1 MNNSIMPRRYFFIWT
16 LAILLI
22 ALAISQPTF
31 GQADICPALVQ
42 RALSEIGSNCTG
54 LGRNSACY
62 GFDRVEATFYEQ
74 HEAEFFSQPADIAEL
89 FALQTISTAGLDVQT
104 EEWGIAVLNVQANL
118 PDMLPGQAATFL
130 LMGDVEMENAAP
142 LNGADVQPIEIA
154 AADYLNIRSLPSERA
169 NVLVSVPPLTQLIT
183 DGLSDDGRWLRVT
196 HENQLGW
203 VSRDF
208 VQADNLDT
216 LLPVAQHPPS
226 VMQAF
231 YLRTGVTGLSCEEAP
246 PSLLVVQSPQHL
258 TINLTINGAN
268 LELGSTVAFSSSPET
283 GMQIGVLDGHVAF
296 EDGTRVE
303 EGETILLVLDEDG
316 QFAGEKDEPRPFT
329 AEELQQFSGLEQLP
343 DGLLSYTIEAPEI
356 NTEQNEA
363 GQENSVN
370 EPPATPLEETPLTE
384 LTEETVAV
392 TASPLPT
399 IAPTATPCPCS
410 QPAPQPLTVAAPCVA
425 QRIDTRTYEVT
436 NPNNF
441 DVPINWSIAAPPH
454 SGTETVPANGMKVI
468 SVPGSNGNGHGFIIN
483 VSWSGGSATADSNL
497 CAPTAPQAQGVN
509 GPSNNNSQPPQ
520 TTPEPQPPQ
529 TTAEPQPSPAPTP
542 TLETSCVNNANA
554 ARIFTVSI
562 AAGTPLE
569 FAWSSVSGQGGLISM
584 PTGGTTTL
592 AVVSDGS
599 DEITLNLT
607 TSSGEVFDETS
618 EVCD

>member
-1 MNNSIMPRRYFFIWT
+1 MTTSIMSRRYFFIWT

-54 LGRNSACY
+54 LERNSACY

-74 HEAEFFSQPADIAEL
+74 QEAQYFSQPADIAEL
-89 FALQTISTAGLDVQT
+89 FALQTISTAGLDVQN

-118 PDMLPGQAATFL
+118 PDMLPGQAVTFL

-142 LNGADVQPIEIA
+142 LNGAEVQPIELA

-169 NVLVSVPPLTQLIT
+169 NVLVSVPPLTQLIA
-183 DGLSDDGRWLRVT
+183 DGLSDDGRWLRVI

-208 VQADNLDT
+208 VQADTLDT
-216 LLPVAQHPPS
+216 LLPVAQHPPG

-231 YLRTGVTGLSCEEAP
+231 YLRTGITGLSCEEAP

-258 TINLTINGAN
+258 TINLTVNGAN

-303 EGETILLVLDEDG
+303 EGETINLALDEDG
-316 QFAGEKDEPRPFT
+316 QFTGEKDEPRPFT

-343 DGLLSYTIEAPEI
+343 GGLLSYAIEAPEI
-356 NTEQNEA
+356 NAEQNAEQDA
-363 GQENSVN
+363 GEENSIA
-370 EPPATPLEETPLTE
+370 EPPATPFEETLVTE
-384 LTEETVAV
+384 PTEETVAV

-410 QPAPQPLTVAAPCVA
+410 QPAPQPLSVVAPCVA

-454 SGTETVPANGMKVI
+454 SGAETVPANGVKVI

-497 CAPTAPQAQGVN
+497 CPSNPAQGQSAN
-509 GPSNNNSQPPQ
+509 GSNNNNSQPPEI
-520 TTPEPQPPQ
+520 TPEPQPPQ
-529 TTAEPQPSPAPTP
+529 PPPVPTLS
-542 TLETSCVNNANA
+542 LETSCVNNANA

-562 AAGTPLE
+562 AVGTPLE
-569 FAWSSVSGQGGLISM
+569 FTWSSVSGQGGLISM

-599 DEITLNLT
+599 DEITLTLT